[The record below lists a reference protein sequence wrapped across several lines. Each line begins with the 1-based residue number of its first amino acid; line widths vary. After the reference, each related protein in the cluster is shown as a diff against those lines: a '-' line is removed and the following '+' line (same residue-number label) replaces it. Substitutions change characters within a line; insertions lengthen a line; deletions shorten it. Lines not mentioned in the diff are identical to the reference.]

1 MVWTPQQAGR
11 FLDYAEDHDIVL
23 YPLFVLILHR
33 GLRRGEAVG
42 LPDHAVDLDNALVAI
57 TRQLTTVGYQPI
69 VKDVKTS
76 AGDRVVSLDSFTL
89 AALRAYHARRARWKL
104 VCGTAWPDSGFFF
117 VQPDG
122 RPWHPQTVTWR
133 FERLVRDAGLPP
145 IRLHDL
151 RHCAATYLKAA
162 GADLKDVQELLGH
175 SSITITGDT
184 YTTVI
189 AELDVERAKSQ
200 AAAAIVPRRRHPAA

>member
-1 MVWTPQQAGR
+1 
-11 FLDYAEDHDIVL
+11 
-23 YPLFVLILHR
+23 VLILHR

-42 LPDHAVDLDNALVAI
+42 LPDHAVDLDNALVTIAQ
-57 TRQLTTVGYQPI
+57 QLTTVGYDPV
-69 VKDVKTS
+69 VKNVKS
-76 AGDRVVSLDSFTL
+76 DAGDRVVSLDSFTL
-89 AALRAYHARRARWKL
+89 AALRAYHARRNRWTL
-104 VCGTAWPDSGFFF
+104 VCGGSWPHSGFFF

-122 RPWHPQTVTWR
+122 QPWHPQTVTWR

-162 GADLKDVQELLGH
+162 GADLKDVQDLLRH

-184 YTTVI
+184 YMSVI
-189 AELDVERAKSQ
+189 AELDVERAKAE
-200 AAAAIVPRRRHPAA
+200 AAAALVPRRRRPAA